1 MPDPKL
7 APLLATLG
15 AGLLFAPAAANA
27 QDDANRAVRAAPPV
41 EAAPP
46 ESDVATAE
54 IPEIPDRPLREDV
67 PRAAI
72 ALLAPTAGNTARATV
87 RFTPAEGAGL
97 QVDTVANGLPV
108 GAHAYHFHIY
118 GDCSA
123 DDGTSAGTHFNLA
136 GPSLNPPGDLA
147 RITGNLG
154 TLNADAQ
161 GHARHQ
167 SVLEDASLVGPKAII
182 GRAVIIHAQG
192 NDPDQPPIGAAGSRL
207 ACGVIGIANPG

>member
-1 MPDPKL
+1 MQEPRVTPILAALGAALML
-7 APLLATLG
+7 APAV
-15 AGLLFAPAAANA
+15 AGA
-27 QDDANRAVRAAPPV
+27 QDEERAVPAVPPI

-46 ESDVATAE
+46 QSDVATAE
-54 IPEIPDRPLREDV
+54 VPEIPDRPLPEDV

-72 ALLAPTAGNTARATV
+72 AQLAPTAGNTARATV
-87 RFTPAEGAGL
+87 RFTPAEGPGL
-97 QVDTVANGLPV
+97 QVDTVAHGLPT
-108 GAHAYHFHIY
+108 GEHAYHFHIY

-123 DDGTSAGTHFNLA
+123 EDGASAGTHFNLA
-136 GPSLNPPGDLA
+136 GPSLDPPADIE

-154 TLNADAQ
+154 SLKADAQ

-167 SVLEDASLVGPKAII
+167 AMLQDASLVGPKSII

-192 NDPDQPPIGAAGSRL
+192 NDPDEPPIGAAGSRL